1 MKFDYWT
8 MVLIYCIIQEII
20 LVKDIVTKSFVNENY
35 FDQYSITLVLL
46 VISGLVIKWIECRRR

>member
-1 MKFDYWT
+1 MNFDYGT

-35 FDQYSITLVLL
+35 FYQYSITLVLL

>member
-1 MKFDYWT
+1 MKFDYGT
-8 MVLIYCIIQEII
+8 MILIYCIIQEII

-35 FDQYSITLVLL
+35 FDEYTITLVLL

>member
-1 MKFDYWT
+1 MKFDYET
-8 MVLIYCIIQEII
+8 MILIYCIIQEII

-35 FDQYSITLVLL
+35 FYQYSITLVLL

>member
-1 MKFDYWT
+1 MKFNYWT

-20 LVKDIVTKSFVNENY
+20 LVKDIVTNSFVNENY